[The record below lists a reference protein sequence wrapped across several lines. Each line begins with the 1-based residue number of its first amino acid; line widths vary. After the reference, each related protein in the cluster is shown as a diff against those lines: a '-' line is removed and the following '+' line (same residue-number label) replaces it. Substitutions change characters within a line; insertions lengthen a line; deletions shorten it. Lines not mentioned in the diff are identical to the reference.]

1 MLDNRCGCPPPISFL
16 AREAQRASRGFRIF
30 SKQRGMIMLG
40 HIATTGIGLFSGC
53 QQLVSG
59 VEAVGA
65 VTPGVTQTMRLPA
78 DTSIDGKFVDRLGR
92 GKHECG
98 HGWVVLS
105 FR

>member
-1 MLDNRCGCPPPISFL
+1 MLDNRCGCPAPISFL
-16 AREAQRASRGFRIF
+16 AREAQRASSGFRVF
-30 SKQRGMIMLG
+30 SKQIGMVMLG
-40 HIATTGIGLFSGC
+40 NIPATGIGLFSGC
-53 QQLVSG
+53 QQLVPG

-92 GKHECG
+92 GKHECA
-98 HGWVVLS
+98 HGCVILS